1 MKYRRILL
9 ILAAFLIAAAAL
21 PCAAE
26 EPEPFTDE
34 SFRGNISTET
44 LDAIIEKYELYDGWY
59 WTTQAGVP
67 QDFHGREGKPGWTDS
82 AVNVFRRTGYIRGWY
97 GYRWGR
103 EQVNPEKPNDAG
115 YGECYGFVDFLS
127 YLLTGER
134 SPHPTWK
141 AYANIRLSKGLR
153 PGDIIRADYKKNGR
167 RYQHSAMVYSVEG
180 DEVLFLQVSG
190 GNFNL
195 LRTRQGY
202 CDGNLM
208 FVTSVKQIEWLN
220 GTTIYRYIPEE
231 EKNDG

>member
-1 MKYRRILL
+1 MKPRLVTLVMAVLL
-9 ILAAFLIAAAAL
+9 VASAVL

-59 WTTQAGVP
+59 WTTEAGVP
-67 QDFHGREGKPGWTDS
+67 QDFHGREDKPGWTDS
-82 AVNVFRRTGYIRGWY
+82 AVNVFGRTGYLKGWY
-97 GYRWGR
+97 GCRWGKD
-103 EQVNPEKPNDAG
+103 QVNPLKPNDTG
-115 YGECYGFVDFLS
+115 YGECFGFVNFLS

-134 SPHPTWK
+134 NPHPVWK
-141 AYANIRLSKGLR
+141 AYANIRISKGLY

-190 GNFNL
+190 GNYNL

-208 FVTSVKQIEWLN
+208 YVTSVKQIEWLN

-231 EKNDG
+231 EQNGG